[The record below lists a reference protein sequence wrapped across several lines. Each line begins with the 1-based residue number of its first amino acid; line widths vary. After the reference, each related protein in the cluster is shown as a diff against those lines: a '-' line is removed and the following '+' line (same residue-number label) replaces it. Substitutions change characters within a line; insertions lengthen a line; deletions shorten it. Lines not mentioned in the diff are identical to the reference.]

1 MNGKGGV
8 DTGFSDIYNPTTLGE
23 WGNMAVSRILFDLQN
38 LDLQLDEAQGRV
50 ADIERSLGNRDE
62 LKIRE
67 EALEEL
73 RGRMRDLD
81 RQQRSLDLTSKSAR
95 DKIASVEAKLYGGG
109 VGSPRELQDLS
120 KELVN
125 VKKNLHEIDEEVL
138 ENLMSLEETEQRVS
152 QGEEALLRE
161 EEAWSE
167 NQHEME
173 LERRRL
179 SARIGGLEQHR
190 RQIAKGLDDRALE
203 VYERVRRSRAG
214 RAVVLVE
221 RGLCRA
227 CGVTLPTHSVQRAR
241 SGSEPVQCGSC
252 GSILYSG

>member
-8 DTGFSDIYNPTTLGE
+8 DTSFSDTYNPTRLGE

-38 LDLQLDEAQGRV
+38 LDLQLNEAQGRV
-50 ADIERSLGNRDE
+50 ADIERSLGDRED
-62 LKIRE
+62 LKCRE
-67 EALEEL
+67 KALEEL
-73 RGRMRDLD
+73 RRRILDLD
-81 RQQRSLDLTSKSAR
+81 RRQRIQDLTSNSAR
-95 DKIASVEAKLYGGG
+95 DKIASVEAKLYGGA
-109 VGSPRELQDLS
+109 VGSPRELQDLTR
-120 KELVN
+120 ELGN
-125 VKKNLHEIDEEVL
+125 VKRSLEEIDEEAL
-138 ENLMSLEETEQRVS
+138 ENLVSLEETEQRVS
-152 QGEEALLRE
+152 EGEAALVREEA
-161 EEAWSE
+161 AWSE
-167 NQHEME
+167 NQHGME